1 MEVAGIGLAEDAQQL
16 AAGIRSQNWVDSAI
30 GGVGVS
36 LEGLSLAVDP
46 LGTVA
51 SWGVAWLM
59 EHVRPLQ
66 QALDHL
72 AGDADDVTAQA
83 ATWAN
88 VAALT
93 AAAHQEHADHVR
105 TQTAGWSGAAGDAY
119 RAHATENLAVLDG
132 IAAATGGIASA
143 VEGAGLVVGLVREI
157 VRDLIANFIATL
169 AVRLPQWLAME
180 GITLGIATPVV
191 AGQVSALVLKWANK
205 IQHFIRG
212 LLGSLRRLKT
222 MIDRLG
228 EVLNNLRTL
237 AGSVA
242 RSAPVNRS
250 EAGQFFSKSRVR
262 TNRDVLENGSGTP
275 MTLENIH
282 ATAERMGI
290 DLGDVDIVIISDAEE
305 IRYLDY
311 MDAGAYTPSERNG
324 AQIRFGPASFADP
337 DSLAATIAH
346 EHTHVQQQRS
356 GEHLWRV
363 LRDLEDEAYASEL
376 PALELY
382 RREQP

>member
-1 MEVAGIGLAEDAQQL
+1 MEVAGIGLAEDAHQL

-59 EHVRPLQ
+59 EHIRPLQ
-66 QALDHL
+66 EALDHL
-72 AGDADDVTAQA
+72 AGDAAEVTAQA
-83 ATWAN
+83 ATWSN

-93 AAAHQEHADHVR
+93 AAAHQEYADHVR
-105 TQTAGWSGAAGDAY
+105 TQTAGWSGASGDAY
-119 RAHATENLAVLDG
+119 RAHAAENLVVLDG
-132 IAAATGGIASA
+132 ITAATGGIASA

-212 LLGSLRRLKT
+212 LLGSLRRLKV
-222 MIDRLG
+222 MINRLG
-228 EVLNNLRTL
+228 EVLGDLRTL
-237 AGSVA
+237 AGRIA
-242 RSAPVNRS
+242 RSAPTDRS
-250 EAGQFFSKSRVR
+250 VHFFSKSRVS
-262 TNRDVLENGSGTP
+262 TNRDVLENGPGTP
-275 MTLENIH
+275 MTLENVH

-290 DLGDVDIVIISDAEE
+290 DFGDVDIVIVSDAEE
-305 IRYLDY
+305 IRYLEH

-324 AQIRFGPASFADP
+324 TQVRFGPASFADP

-346 EHTHVQQQRS
+346 EHTHVQQQRN

-363 LRDLEDEAYASEL
+363 LRDLEDEAYASEV
-376 PALELY
+376 PALELF
-382 RREQP
+382 RRKQP